1 MSRYSLSRLILAIP
15 TVIGATIIIFVI
27 MRVIPGDVV
36 DTITGESGTVS
47 EARREELREELG
59 LKDNLI
65 VQYGKWL
72 GNLMTLDP
80 GDSIVSGQPIM
91 EQVRPR
97 VLVTGELAFGALL
110 VSILIAIPIGT
121 ISAIKQDSWIDYL
134 MRIVSIG
141 GLSLPSFWLATL
153 VILILSRYFNWLP
166 PLEYHDI
173 WEDPSSNL
181 SQMFWPVVI
190 LGYAL
195 SASVSRMTR
204 SAVLEVLRE
213 DYVRT
218 ARAKGLGA
226 MAVSVRHVLRNAL
239 LPVVTIS
246 AAQLGNLIAGS
257 VVLETIF
264 VLPGMG
270 SYTVNAITQR
280 DYPAVQFSVAFMAIV
295 FVLINLL
302 TDLSYGFLDPR
313 IRYD

>member
-1 MSRYSLSRLILAIP
+1 MSRYIFGRLILAIP

-59 LKDNLI
+59 LHDNLV
-65 VQYGKWL
+65 VQYAKWTRDL
-72 GNLMTLDP
+72 VTLDP
-80 GDSIVSGQPIM
+80 GDSIVSGQPIID
-91 EQVRPR
+91 QVRPR
-97 VLVTGELAFGALL
+97 ILVTVELAIGAII
-110 VSILIAIPIGT
+110 VSALIAIPIGT
-121 ISAIKQDSWIDYL
+121 ISAIKQDSWVDYV
-134 MRIVSIG
+134 MRVVSIG

-153 VILILSRYFNWLP
+153 VVLMLSRYFNWLP

-181 SQMFWPVVI
+181 RQMFWPIVI
-190 LGYAL
+190 VGYAL

-204 SAVLEVLRE
+204 SSVLEVLRE

-218 ARAKGLGA
+218 ARAKGLGSFT
-226 MAVSVRHVLRNAL
+226 VSIRHVLRNAL

-257 VVLETIF
+257 VVMETIF

-270 SYTVNAITQR
+270 SYTVNAISQR
-280 DYPAVQFSVAFMAIV
+280 DYPAVQFSVAFMALV
-295 FVLINLL
+295 FVTINLL

>member
-1 MSRYSLSRLILAIP
+1 MSRYVFGRLILAIP
-15 TVIGATIIIFVI
+15 TVIGSTIIIFLI

-47 EARREELREELG
+47 AARREELREELG
-59 LKDNLI
+59 LKDNLV
-65 VQYGKWL
+65 VQYAKWTGDL
-72 GNLMTLDP
+72 VTLDP
-80 GDSIVSGQPIM
+80 GDSIVSGQPIID
-91 EQVRPR
+91 QVRPR
-97 VLVTGELAFGALL
+97 ILVTAELAFGAII
-110 VSILIAIPIGT
+110 VSALIAIPIGT
-121 ISAIKQDSWIDYL
+121 ISAIKQDSWVDYV
-134 MRIVSIG
+134 MRVVSIG

-153 VILILSRYFNWLP
+153 VILMLSRYFNWLP

-181 SQMFWPVVI
+181 RQMFWPIVI
-190 LGYAL
+190 IGYAL

-218 ARAKGLGA
+218 ARAKGLG
-226 MAVSVRHVLRNAL
+226 SFTISIRHVLRNAL

-270 SYTVNAITQR
+270 SYTVDAISQR
-280 DYPAVQFSVAFMAIV
+280 DYPAVQFSVAFMALV
-295 FVLINLL
+295 FVTINLL

>member
-1 MSRYSLSRLILAIP
+1 MSRYIINRLLLALPTILGA
-15 TVIGATIIIFVI
+15 TVIIFLI

-59 LKDNLI
+59 LKDNLA
-65 VQYGKWL
+65 VQYGKWIRDL
-72 GNLMTLDP
+72 IVLDP
-80 GDSIVSGQPIM
+80 GDSIVSGQPII

-97 VLVTGELAFGALL
+97 ILVTAELAIGAIV
-110 VSILIAIPIGT
+110 VSALIAIPIGT
-121 ISAIKQDSWIDYL
+121 ISAIKQDTWIDYV
-134 MRIVSIG
+134 MRVVSIG

-153 VILILSRYFNWLP
+153 VILMLSRYFNWLP

-181 SQMFWPVVI
+181 RQMFWPIVI
-190 LGYAL
+190 VGYAL

-204 SAVLEVLRE
+204 SSVLEVLRE

-218 ARAKGLGA
+218 ARAKGLSSFT
-226 MAVSVRHVLRNAL
+226 VSIRHVLRNAL

-257 VVLETIF
+257 VVMETIF

-270 SYTVNAITQR
+270 SYTVNAIAQR
-280 DYPAVQFSVAFMAIV
+280 DYPAVQFSVAFMALV
-295 FVLINLL
+295 FVTINLL

>member
-1 MSRYSLSRLILAIP
+1 MSRYIVNRLFLAVPTILGA
-15 TVIGATIIIFVI
+15 TVIIFLI

-59 LKDNLI
+59 LKDNLA
-65 VQYGKWL
+65 VQYGKWIRDL
-72 GNLMTLDP
+72 VVLDP
-80 GDSIVSGQPIM
+80 GDSIVSGQPII

-97 VLVTGELAFGALL
+97 ILVTAELAVGAI
-110 VSILIAIPIGT
+110 VFSALIAIPIGT
-121 ISAIKQDSWIDYL
+121 ISAIKQDTWIDYV
-134 MRIVSIG
+134 MRVISIG

-153 VILILSRYFNWLP
+153 VILMLSRYFNWLP
-166 PLEYHDI
+166 PLEYQDI

-181 SQMFWPVVI
+181 RQMFWPIVI
-190 LGYAL
+190 VGYAL

-204 SAVLEVLRE
+204 SSVLEVLRE

-218 ARAKGLGA
+218 ARAKGLSSFT
-226 MAVSVRHVLRNAL
+226 VSIRHVLRNAL

-257 VVLETIF
+257 VVMETIF

-270 SYTVNAITQR
+270 SYTVNAIAQR
-280 DYPAVQFSVAFMAIV
+280 DYPAVQFSVAFMALV
-295 FVLINLL
+295 FVMINLL

>member
-1 MSRYSLSRLILAIP
+1 MSRYILNRLFLAIP
-15 TVIGATIIIFVI
+15 TILGATVIIFLI

-59 LKDNLI
+59 LKDNLA
-65 VQYGKWL
+65 VQYGKWIRDL
-72 GNLMTLDP
+72 IVLDP
-80 GDSIVSGQPIM
+80 GDSIVSGQPII

-97 VLVTGELAFGALL
+97 ILVTAELAIGAIV
-110 VSILIAIPIGT
+110 VSALIAIPIGT
-121 ISAIKQDSWIDYL
+121 ISAIKQDTWIDYV
-134 MRIVSIG
+134 MRVVSIG

-153 VILILSRYFNWLP
+153 VILMLSRYFNWLP

-181 SQMFWPVVI
+181 RQMFWPIVI
-190 LGYAL
+190 VGYAL

-204 SAVLEVLRE
+204 SSVLEVLRE

-218 ARAKGLGA
+218 ARAKGLNSFT
-226 MAVSVRHVLRNAL
+226 VSIRHVLRNAL

-257 VVLETIF
+257 VVMETIF

-270 SYTVNAITQR
+270 SYTVNAIAQR
-280 DYPAVQFSVAFMAIV
+280 DYPAVQFSVAFMALV
-295 FVLINLL
+295 FVMLNLL